1 MKWQLTLQIG
11 INDCPG
17 DKAIDRYCQS
27 EGGRE
32 GTGEKEGEM
41 GIKEGKADGETCR
54 EWWEMM
60 QPIGKLLPRAI
71 VCCVCVRLLFRP
83 LLTSWPAARERE
95 GMGGFKMTDMA
106 Q

>member
-17 DKAIDRYCQS
+17 DMGIDRVCQS

-32 GTGEKEGEM
+32 RER
-41 GIKEGKADGETCR
+41 EGKIGGKAERETCR

-60 QPIGKLLPRAI
+60 QPI
-71 VCCVCVRLLFRP
+71 
-83 LLTSWPAARERE
+83 
-95 GMGGFKMTDMA
+95 
-106 Q
+106 